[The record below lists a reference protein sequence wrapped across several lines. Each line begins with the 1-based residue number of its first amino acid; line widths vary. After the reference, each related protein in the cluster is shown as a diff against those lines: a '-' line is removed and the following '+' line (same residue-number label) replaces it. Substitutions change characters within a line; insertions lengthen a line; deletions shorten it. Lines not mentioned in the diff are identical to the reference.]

1 MRPIA
6 KRPTTSDTGRDRI
19 GPQYDESREAALRRV
34 ARLAHLLDDR
44 FALPGTRW
52 RFGFDGLLGLVPGI
66 GDAATTILA
75 AYIILEARRLGVP
88 VTTLGR
94 MAANVGVDLAF
105 GAIPVVGDLFD
116 FGWKANRRNLD
127 LLHRHLDRSGPEAA
141 TSTDAVA
148 PAQRQSSDPK
158 IGSVANKVKAK

>member
-6 KRPTTSDTGRDRI
+6 KRPTTSGTGRDRV
-19 GPQYDESREAALRRV
+19 GPRHDESREAAYRRV

-52 RFGFDGLLGLVPGI
+52 RFGLDGLLGLVPGI

-88 VTTLGR
+88 ATILGR

-127 LLHRHLDRSGPEAA
+127 LLRRHLDRSGLEAA
-141 TSTDAVA
+141 APADTVA
-148 PAQRQSSDPK
+148 PAQRRSSDPK